1 MGAFSNFYR
10 GKNRITKKR
19 NSIFI
24 KVIFGI
30 VFMTLVLLLGL
41 GTAIFIRVKSVN
53 DIQFTERLSNSMNLM
68 DQTLN
73 TYLSGLDKN
82 VSFIDN
88 AKHLDEQEISEFE
101 EAMCASDEFLVSVSI
116 IRPDGALI
124 SYPEDALS
132 QSDYENFYQRAE
144 ENEGNLYVSGIYEK
158 SDGTVVFAASKLL
171 YDDEGEVEGVA
182 ALEINDSIFLN
193 IFGDETTM
201 GSIKYVIVD
210 ENTNMVLNPFESE
223 VQMND
228 VSALEISSLA
238 GYKQGDY
245 MSGIEDFR
253 GVKTDIRVF
262 PSANNFYTLDYVIL
276 IPYSEIN
283 SSTQAVRQTVL
294 IVMIIGFIF
303 AVIMSLV
310 IAYMITGTLI
320 RITTIL
326 KNISQGD
333 GDLTVEIPVRTN
345 DELGKLS
352 GFFNLTI
359 QKIAAAMK
367 TVIYQV
373 KNMDSQGKELS
384 ENMGHSADAIEVINR
399 NINNISTQVHNQREG
414 FNDADESV
422 KVIADNIVKLNQSI
436 SDQSASLVQSSA
448 SVEEMVANI
457 NSVTQILEKNSENVR
472 LLSESADKGRE
483 LVKHSVEMTQQITDD
498 SSALVQASSIIRNIA
513 RQTNLLSMNASIEA
527 AHAGKAGEGFA
538 VVAEE
543 IRELA
548 ENSSSQGKRISDV
561 MDALKEKILAMSESA
576 HEMQAQF
583 AAIFEHTQTVTN
595 QENVIKSAMD
605 EQSAGSKQVIDAMN
619 HINSITSDV
628 KNGAAEMEENSSK
641 ILSQMEKLSGMSKK
655 ISEAMT
661 EISDGVTD
669 LNGSMQKVNQLTK
682 ENQDSIEFVVKE
694 VGKFKVEKS
703 EEEKREIE
711 EKKSKKE
718 KKKEKKFLKK
728 QKKQEAKDEAKAK
741 K

>member
-73 TYLSGLDKN
+73 TYLSDLQKN
-82 VSFIDN
+82 VNFLDQ
-88 AKHLDEQEISEFE
+88 AKNLDETEINEFE

-116 IRPDGALI
+116 IQPDGTLI
-124 SYPEDALS
+124 SYPENALS
-132 QSDYENFYQRAE
+132 ENDYENFYQQAE
-144 ENEGNLYVSGIYEK
+144 ENEGNLYLSGIYEK
-158 SDGTVVFAASKLL
+158 SDGTIVFAASKLL
-171 YDDEGEVEGVA
+171 YDDAGEVEGVA
-182 ALEINDSIFLN
+182 ALEINDSVFVN
-193 IFGDETTM
+193 IFGDETSM

-210 ENTNMVLNPFESE
+210 ENTNMVLNPFESDI
-223 VQMND
+223 QIKN
-228 VSALEISSLA
+228 VSALEIDSLS
-238 GYKQGDY
+238 GYQQGDY
-245 MSGIEDFR
+245 MSGVENFR
-253 GVKTDIRVF
+253 GVKTEIRVF
-262 PSANNFYTLDYVIL
+262 PSANDFYTLDYVIL
-276 IPYSEIN
+276 IPYSELN

-303 AVIMSLV
+303 AAIMSLV

-320 RITTIL
+320 RITAIL

-359 QKIAAAMK
+359 QKIAAAIK
-367 TVIYQV
+367 TVIGQV
-373 KNMDSQGKELS
+373 KNMNSQGKALS
-384 ENMGHSADAIEVINR
+384 ENMNHSADAIEVINR

-414 FNDADESV
+414 FNEADESV
-422 KVIADNIVKLNQSI
+422 KVIADNIVKLNQNI
-436 SDQSASLVQSSA
+436 TDQSASLVQSSA
-448 SVEEMVANI
+448 SVQEMVANI

-472 LLSESADKGRE
+472 LLSESAEKGRE

-548 ENSSSQGKRISDV
+548 ENSSGQGKRISDV

-576 HEMQAQF
+576 HEMRTQF
-583 AAIFEHTQTVTN
+583 EAIFEHTQTVTN

-619 HINSITSDV
+619 QINSITNDV
-628 KNGAAEMEENSSK
+628 RSGAAEMEENSSK
-641 ILSQMEKLSGMSKK
+641 ILGQMGKLSGMSKK

-661 EISDGVTD
+661 EITDGVTD

-694 VGKFKVEKS
+694 VSKFKVEKT
-703 EEEKREIE
+703 EEEKLAIE
-711 EKKSKKE
+711 ASKSKKD
-718 KKKEKKFLKK
+718 KKKESKLRKKEEKAASKSKK
-728 QKKQEAKDEAKAK
+728 
-741 K
+741 